1 MNLLTSIFESLVPL
15 SSDGFNY
22 HFIVFAPHGILFEYI
37 GFAQF
42 CIAVRCSMCA
52 YTYGILIV
60 HFIYRYFAICKPQ
73 YTIAFFKPR
82 FLTLVIFFTFS
93 YGTMWMGIIYQWLWP
108 TDSSRSIVDQ
118 GFKDTYNESSY
129 NIPMILANYEWPI
142 ENWKTNGLVGMGLI
156 TLNSVVAL
164 AIDSVLAWK
173 IHSAL
178 NIVTLSNVI
187 KKLHRNLLITL
198 IAQTF
203 VPIAAT
209 FIPSLIAWYYPFF
222 GLKWGYFNNSFLIPF
237 ISFYPAIDP
246 IVITFALTD
255 YRNVILSFL
264 VDRCESEQTR
274 TRLRSTFHI
283 EC

>member
-37 GFAQF
+37 NLAQF

-60 HFIYRYFAICKPQ
+60 HFVYRYFAICHIE
-73 YTIAFFKPR
+73 YTVNFFKPQ
-82 FLTLVIFFTFS
+82 FLILIIFFTFS
-93 YGTMWMGIIYQWLWP
+93 YGTMWMAIIFQWLWP
-108 TDSSRSIVDQ
+108 NDSSRYLVDQ
-118 GFKDTYNESSY
+118 GFRETYGESSY
-129 NIPMILANYEWPI
+129 NIPMILTNYEWPI
-142 ENWKTNGLVGMGLI
+142 ENWKTNGLVGMGLA

-164 AIDSVLAWK
+164 SIDAILAWK

-178 NIVTLSNVI
+178 KIFNISPVI
-187 KKLHRNLLITL
+187 RKLHRNLLITL
-198 IAQTF
+198 ITQTTIPTIATF
-203 VPIAAT
+203 VPCM
-209 FIPSLIAWYYPFF
+209 IAWYYPFF

-246 IVITFALTD
+246 IVITLSITN
-255 YRNVILSFL
+255 YRNVLVSFFINRL
-264 VDRCESEQTR
+264 ETEDMR
-274 TRLRSTFHI
+274 TRWRSIFRI
-283 EC
+283 DG

>member
-1 MNLLTSIFESLVPL
+1 
-15 SSDGFNY
+15 
-22 HFIVFAPHGILFEYI
+22 
-37 GFAQF
+37 
-42 CIAVRCSMCA
+42 MCA

-60 HFIYRYFAICKPQ
+60 HFIYRYFAICKP
-73 YTIAFFKPR
+73 YFITKFFKPR
-82 FLTLVIFFTFS
+82 VLTIIVIFTFS
-93 YGTMWMGIIYQWLWP
+93 YGTMWMAIIYQWLWP
-108 TDSSRSIVDQ
+108 NDSSRYLVDQ
-118 GFKDTYNESSY
+118 GFRETYGESSY

-156 TLNSVVAL
+156 TINSVVAL
-164 AIDSVLAWK
+164 VIDSVLAWK

-178 NIVTLSNVI
+178 RSYNLSSMI
-187 KKLHRNLLITL
+187 RKFHHNLLITL
-198 IAQTF
+198 IAQTV

-255 YRNVILSFL
+255 YRTVIISYFI
-264 VDRCESEQTR
+264 DRCETEEMKTI
-274 TRLRSTFHI
+274 LRSTFHI
-283 EC
+283 DA